1 MISRYVVYEAP
12 GRQDLDDVTL
22 REPLGEFEQ
31 LETAM
36 DFVEFYRRKYP
47 AKFFQVRGLSYVR
60 SGMNIGGVV
69 SSWEP
74 IEPELQREAVAELL
88 TWLLPDPE

>member
-1 MISRYVVYEAP
+1 MISRYVVYDAS
-12 GRQDLDDVTL
+12 GRQDLSDVSS

-47 AKFFQVRGLSYVR
+47 ARFFQVRGLS
-60 SGMNIGGVV
+60 
-69 SSWEP
+69 
-74 IEPELQREAVAELL
+74 
-88 TWLLPDPE
+88 